1 MSLAHTLIDSALA
14 ADLTQNELKIFL
26 VLLRQTLCFGK
37 SSDPLTTKRIAQLA
51 RIRKDRVLTAI
62 KGFLQIG
69 IFQTKPHKIFETEYF
84 INEELLTLPNT
95 QVLAPNLPKNR
106 KTSHDSE
113 ILSEKWV
120 HTINTHTTK
129 NPNTTTEHSVFAQP
143 SSRIDC
149 STVLKQSTEPLPYPK
164 TFNTPEQQQAA
175 QVLDGL
181 SPTLAHDCLQVLNQ
195 ALQTGKVLKPLAYLH
210 QLAKAARRGT
220 LDTSTLLA
228 PMLQPTP
235 TPHTNTALHTQLNH
249 LANDIQGLD
258 QLFKRAGVAMDA
270 LNLAKRTQWVKE
282 YQHLSQQL
290 AVDNASFRTH
300 PF

>member
-14 ADLTQNELKIFL
+14 ADLTQNEIKIFL
-26 VLLRQTLCFGK
+26 VLLRQPLCFGK

-51 RIRKDRVLTAI
+51 HIRKDRVLTAI

-149 STVLKQSTEPLPYPK
+149 NTVLKQSTEPLPYPK

-220 LDTSTLLA
+220 LDTSTLQPKEPALSPSA
-228 PMLQPTP
+228 LEHQHCIKRLQ
-235 TPHTNTALHTQLNH
+235 AE
-249 LANDIQGLD
+249 IYSLD
-258 QLFKRAGVAMDA
+258 QLFQRSQLPMDDHTTAHRKRLIAQ
-270 LNLAKRTQWVKE
+270 LHQ
-282 YQHLSQQL
+282 YQQPCH
-290 AVDNASFRTH
+290 R
-300 PF
+300 